1 MLAAAEADREVEA
14 VGVVFASDALICCRS
29 AHATTVGSPSSAS
42 SMSAMRPLIAA
53 SWWAHSSCCVCWGG
67 GRCRACGV
75 ARPHADAP
83 IFHDPR

>member
-14 VGVVFASDALICCRS
+14 VGVVFASDAFDLLSFGPRDDGRS
-29 AHATTVGSPSSAS
+29 SSAS